1 MKGFR
6 LSVLPLVVVVIFF
19 TAAGAAYADGLE
31 APPPVESKAFK
42 EVGIEALLYLQDWD
56 CSLIPSGGGKDLTK
70 KLPPIRWELLII
82 TPEHEPV
89 NSGCF
94 LCSCSKL

>member
-19 TAAGAAYADGLE
+19 TAAGAAYADGLK
-31 APPPVESKAFK
+31 APPMESKAFK

-56 CSLIPSGGGKDLTK
+56 SSLIPSGGGKDLTK
-70 KLPPIRWELLII
+70 KLPPIEAGASYNY
-82 TPEHEPV
+82 T
-89 NSGCF
+89 
-94 LCSCSKL
+94 